1 MIHLKQGIL
10 RENQRQFSQWMN
22 KVICLY
28 LSIKKEVIS
37 AGKPVAMA
45 GEIDVKDGVL
55 KHFSNRSGHYRPTTQ
70 HLNQGIDHLKAQ
82 GLNFESA
89 KVIDEF

>member
-1 MIHLKQGIL
+1 MSQEPKAIFTMDEQGNL
-10 RENQRQFSQWMN
+10 FVSKHQERGVFHHS
-22 KVICLY
+22 
-28 LSIKKEVIS
+28 SIS
-37 AGKPVAMA
+37 SGKPVAMA

-70 HLNQGIDHLKAQ
+70 HLNQGVDHLKAQ